1 MGSNPIWSIN
11 FTSII
16 VKNLISAN
24 QFIVIMFES
33 IGFSL
38 QNIGNSTTNITASNF
53 IVNYF
58 YSLPALVT
66 QGDVAAITISFI
78 LFFTGLVL
86 INKITAVL
94 LSLIKKTIFFLIT
107 GIAVYYF
114 FKNFLIRTSMT
125 GLTMD
130 NIIFGL
136 VGSLVGLIGLGLSFY
151 WLSKSF
157 RENLLKNKVD
167 LPKITD
173 LKTKEDA
180 DKKQERHILFS
191 DTSFNLLKQEKS
203 ILSIIIYLT
212 IAEFGVFS
220 SPTISPPNPQI
231 GFVFF
236 SIFLVASVIFI
247 KKIYSDFKLGLTHFG
262 IAILFGFILSIILGY
277 FWGNFPF
284 TDLLSLRYFASH
296 SVVALITG
304 IAVSL
309 FMSSR

>member
-1 MGSNPIWSIN
+1 M
-11 FTSII
+11 
-16 VKNLISAN
+16 V
-24 QFIVIMFES
+24 FES

-38 QNIGNSTTNITASNF
+38 QNIGNSTINATASNF

-58 YSLPALVT
+58 YSLPSLIT

-78 LFFTGLVL
+78 LFFTGLVV
-86 INKITAVL
+86 INKITSVL
-94 LSLIKKTIFFLIT
+94 LSLIKKIIFFLIT

-114 FKNFLIRTSMT
+114 FKSFLIRTSMT

-136 VGSLVGLIGLGLSFY
+136 AGSLIGLIGLGLSFY

-157 RENLLKNKVD
+157 REDVLKNKTK
-167 LPKITD
+167 LTKLTD
-173 LKTKEDA
+173 LKAKEDIVE
-180 DKKQERHILFS
+180 KNEKHILFS
-191 DTSFNLLKQEKS
+191 DASFNLLKQEKS

-220 SPTISPPNPQI
+220 SPTIAPPNPQI
-231 GFVFF
+231 GFIFF
-236 SIFLVASVIFI
+236 LIFLTASIIFI
-247 KKIYSDFKLGLTHFG
+247 KKIYSDFKLGLTHFS
-262 IAILFGFILSIILGY
+262 IAIFFGFILSIILGY
-277 FWGNFPF
+277 FWGNFPLSE
-284 TDLLSLRYFASH
+284 LLSLRYFASH